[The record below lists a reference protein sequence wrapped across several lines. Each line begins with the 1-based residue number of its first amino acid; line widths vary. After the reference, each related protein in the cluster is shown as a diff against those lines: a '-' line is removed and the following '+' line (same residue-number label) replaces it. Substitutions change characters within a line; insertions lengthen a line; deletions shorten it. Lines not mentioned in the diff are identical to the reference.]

1 MSGFQGIRLK
11 QRETP
16 RWILGQVFM
25 QVYYV
30 LHDMDEKRVGL
41 APIVY

>member
-1 MSGFQGIRLK
+1 MSGIQGIPLK
-11 QRETP
+11 RTENP

-30 LHDMDEKRVGL
+30 LHDVDQKRVGL
-41 APIVY
+41 AVIA